1 MQAGFLKKDT
11 PVEPIPSDALEV
23 KLDEC
28 LAACAELRAKPAS
41 EEEPYV
47 FRYEEREQL
56 TQLLKQAK
64 ANAAAEAGTAIA
76 AAAPRARAIGGVLE
90 CWIGINFMDTEELG
104 PAQGRLEAA
113 IEALGD
119 APAEG
124 VRLIDALNHLGIL
137 WANRGES
144 EKALE
149 HLTRAE
155 ALHRELASG
164 GENGKA
170 AAALREGEQ
179 LADLHTL
186 TCFYLAQA
194 YGGLGQRD
202 HSAAYCHVTMQVL
215 TCPPRPPSSTGTPA
229 RRGHNTSST
238 ATTTATATA
247 TANATADATAN
258 ANANATATASQP

>member
-1 MQAGFLKKDT
+1 M
-11 PVEPIPSDALEV
+11 
-23 KLDEC
+23 
-28 LAACAELRAKPAS
+28 
-41 EEEPYV
+41 
-47 FRYEEREQL
+47 
-56 TQLLKQAK
+56 
-64 ANAAAEAGTAIA
+64 
-76 AAAPRARAIGGVLE
+76 LE

-164 GENGKA
+164 GEGVGGIHGRFRPRDRTRSSSSA
-170 AAALREGEQ
+170 GQRPHPYLTSLIRTAQRF
-179 LADLHTL
+179 LADST
-186 TCFYLAQA
+186 
-194 YGGLGQRD
+194 
-202 HSAAYCHVTMQVL
+202 AA
-215 TCPPRPPSSTGTPA
+215 SST
-229 RRGHNTSST
+229 RWVW
-238 ATTTATATA
+238 
-247 TANATADATAN
+247 
-258 ANANATATASQP
+258 